1 MKFFKGNFFQE
12 QERDG
17 WLYGSFMP
25 QGLLQDDRLE
35 IKIKNLEK
43 GFTSEPHFQKKATK
57 IEVIFSG
64 KAIWEIDG
72 EDYELNQGDYIVI
85 PPGVTT
91 AVKKVL
97 EEPTLCQTIKI
108 PSEPTDKV
116 FKTND

>member
-17 WLYGSFMP
+17 WVYGSFMTE
-25 QGLLQDDRLE
+25 GLLKDGRLE

-43 GFTSEPHFQKKATK
+43 SFTSKPHIQKKATK
-57 IEVIFSG
+57 IEFIFSG

-85 PPGVTT
+85 PPGVTI

-116 FKTND
+116 FQTND